1 MEDRQSSGD
10 TEDDTLSAFMALGG
24 TLEEDSSINS
34 DLLIYT
40 IKKKFEMT
48 IDIEKL
54 IAEVDEV
61 SLPSLSL
68 CN

>member
-10 TEDDTLSAFMALGG
+10 TEADTLSAFMALGG

-40 IKKKFEMT
+40 IKNKFEMT

-54 IAEVDEV
+54 IEEVDQV

-68 CN
+68 WN